1 MAKRYLKEDR
11 DKRPFDF
18 AKASPAVFPNLKPTN
33 RKISL
38 SLPESVLEKLSVAA
52 NRRGVARQ
60 AHIKE
65 ILAEAVGF

>member
-11 DKRPFDF
+11 DKRAFDF
-18 AKASPAVFPNLKPTN
+18 AKAKPVVFASLKPTKQ
-33 RKISL
+33 KISL
-38 SLPESVLEKLSVAA
+38 SLPACVLEKLGAEA